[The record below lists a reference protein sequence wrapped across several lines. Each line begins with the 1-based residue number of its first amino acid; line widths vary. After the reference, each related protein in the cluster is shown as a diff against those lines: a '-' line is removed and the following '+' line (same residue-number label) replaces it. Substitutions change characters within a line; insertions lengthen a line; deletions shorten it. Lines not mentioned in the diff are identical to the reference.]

1 MSSINVL
8 IYVDVISN
16 KQSIFSSQIRTP
28 SFPINWPS
36 LVSTARSPI
45 ILWRLWSHKPSHK
58 HDSNKYQ
65 SKAFLICDHKS
76 DETRSVTHVNKAYL
90 VWLMFWVLSNQHYQ
104 HRASSPTNAVFQNCG
119 VCGQEFPS
127 FPSPSPVILFFLLS
141 SQLSR
146 QTYAETL
153 ATQANLFDILV
164 PFIGKTAEA
173 EELIN
178 HSHLMVTSISIGLF
192 FCFCS
197 HCQQS
202 GSHGIIS
209 KQSNKQKWKRKDDVL
224 FAILEVKK
232 AIIGYGKI
240 PKISPSKYKPLQI

>member
-16 KQSIFSSQIRTP
+16 KQSIFSSQIHTP

-65 SKAFLICDHKS
+65 SKAFVICDHKS

-90 VWLMFWVLSNQHYQ
+90 VWLMFWVLSNHHYQ

-127 FPSPSPVILFFLLS
+127 FPSPSPVILFCFFALFPAFS
-141 SQLSR
+141 TNVR
-146 QTYAETL
+146 GNACYA
-153 ATQANLFDILV
+153 
-164 PFIGKTAEA
+164 G
-173 EELIN
+173 
-178 HSHLMVTSISIGLF
+178 
-192 FCFCS
+192 
-197 HCQQS
+197 
-202 GSHGIIS
+202 
-209 KQSNKQKWKRKDDVL
+209 
-224 FAILEVKK
+224 
-232 AIIGYGKI
+232 
-240 PKISPSKYKPLQI
+240 